1 MLKIGLGYDVKDTDG
16 LSIQDYAMISKLTAI
31 GRGLTQLN
39 NYPIG
44 KAALTVVLMLDVF
57 ILMSIFRGL
66 DDHSDQLANSY
77 DVIPEHCRA
86 IVIDRAWTPSNALDK
101 MARAI
106 PYYQNDL
113 NYRHPLRQPN
123 DVHAACRPLL
133 RMLDSIANDRS
144 LATRL
149 DKQLRL
155 GTEISQVN
163 AKLEKI
169 RGAYD
174 TSLLETIAQ
183 QNSANNEV
191 AALKARVRDLTAK
204 LNQLSKTQR
213 DVAQRIVQAPAIAQL
228 LNLIGEPSAD
238 DAAEL
243 KAELK
248 TLRYWQPVKRLGME
262 LLFLLPLICAFYFW
276 NSRSLRANRPYQTLI
291 SAHLLTVACIPVVF
305 KVFELLHD
313 IIPYRLLTELFD
325 LLRALNAVAIWHY
338 LIMAVV
344 ILVALALTYLL
355 QMKVFSHQRLIK
367 KRIAKNLCQNC
378 GVGIG
383 PQDNACALCGFKQF
397 KSCDNCAQTTYV
409 FAPFCRECGEVPTK
423 VDE

>member
-1 MLKIGLGYDVKDTDG
+1 MT
-16 LSIQDYAMISKLTAI
+16 SKLTAI
-31 GRGLTQLN
+31 GRGLTRLN

-66 DDHSDQLANSY
+66 DDHSDQLASPY
-77 DVIPEHCRA
+77 DVIPAHCRA
-86 IVIDRAWTPSNALDK
+86 IVVDRTWSPNNALDK
-101 MARAI
+101 IAQAI
-106 PYYQNDL
+106 PYYKNDPD
-113 NYRHPLRQPN
+113 YRNPLRQLN

-133 RMLDSIANDRS
+133 RMLEGIANDRS
-144 LATRL
+144 LAASL
-149 DKQLRL
+149 GKQLRL
-155 GTEISQVN
+155 GTQIGQVN
-163 AKLEKI
+163 SKLEKI

-191 AALKARVRDLTAK
+191 AELKARVRELTAK
-204 LNQLSKTQR
+204 LNQLSKEQR
-213 DVAQRIVQAPAIAQL
+213 NVAQRIVQAPAIAQL
-228 LNLIGEPSAD
+228 LNLIGEPLA
-238 DAAEL
+238 DAAADL
-243 KAELK
+243 KAELIM
-248 TLRYWQPVKRLGME
+248 LRYWQPVKRLGME

-276 NSRSLRANRPYQTLI
+276 NSRSLRANRPYQTLV

-313 IIPYRLLTELFD
+313 IIPYRFFTELFD
-325 LLRALNAVAIWHY
+325 LLRELNAVAIWHY
-338 LIMAVV
+338 LMMAVV
-344 ILVALALTYLL
+344 IAVALALTYLL

-367 KRIAKNLCQNC
+367 KRIAKSLCQNC

-397 KSCDNCAQTTYV
+397 KSCDNCAQSTYV
-409 FAPFCRECGEVPTK
+409 FAPFCRECGELPTQ

>member
-1 MLKIGLGYDVKDTDG
+1 MP
-16 LSIQDYAMISKLTAI
+16 SKLTAI
-31 GRGLTQLN
+31 GRGLTRLN

-66 DDHSDQLANSY
+66 DDHSDQLASPY
-77 DVIPEHCRA
+77 DVIPAHCRA
-86 IVIDRAWTPSNALDK
+86 IVVDRTWSPNNALDK
-101 MARAI
+101 IAQAI
-106 PYYQNDL
+106 PYYKNDPD
-113 NYRHPLRQPN
+113 YRNPLRQLN

-133 RMLDSIANDRS
+133 RMLEGIANDRS
-144 LATRL
+144 LAASL
-149 DKQLRL
+149 GKQLRL
-155 GTEISQVN
+155 GTQIGQVN
-163 AKLEKI
+163 SKLEKI

-191 AALKARVRDLTAK
+191 AELKARVRELTAK
-204 LNQLSKTQR
+204 LNQLSKEQR
-213 DVAQRIVQAPAIAQL
+213 NVAQRIVQAPAIAQL
-228 LNLIGEPSAD
+228 LNLIGEPLA
-238 DAAEL
+238 DAAADL
-243 KAELK
+243 KAELIM
-248 TLRYWQPVKRLGME
+248 LRYWQPVKRLGME

-276 NSRSLRANRPYQTLI
+276 NSRSLRANRPYQTLV

-305 KVFELLHD
+305 AVFELLHD
-313 IIPYRLLTELFD
+313 IIPYRLFTELFD
-325 LLRALNAVAIWHY
+325 LLRELNAVAIWHY
-338 LIMAVV
+338 LMMAVV
-344 ILVALALTYLL
+344 IAVALALTYLL

-367 KRIAKNLCQNC
+367 KRIAKSLCQNC

-397 KSCDNCAQTTYV
+397 KSCDNCAQSTYV
-409 FAPFCRECGEVPTK
+409 FAPFCRECGELPTQ

>member
-1 MLKIGLGYDVKDTDG
+1 MT
-16 LSIQDYAMISKLTAI
+16 SKLTAI
-31 GRGLTQLN
+31 GRGLTRLN

-66 DDHSDQLANSY
+66 DDHSDQLASPY
-77 DVIPEHCRA
+77 DVIPAHCRA
-86 IVIDRAWTPSNALDK
+86 IVVDRAWSPNNALDK
-101 MARAI
+101 IAQAI
-106 PYYQNDL
+106 PYYKNDPD
-113 NYRHPLRQPN
+113 YRNPLRQLN

-133 RMLDSIANDRS
+133 RMLEGIANDRS
-144 LATRL
+144 LAASL
-149 DKQLRL
+149 GKQLRL
-155 GTEISQVN
+155 GTQIGQVN
-163 AKLEKI
+163 SKLEKI

-191 AALKARVRDLTAK
+191 AELKARVRELTAK
-204 LNQLSKTQR
+204 LNQLSKEQR
-213 DVAQRIVQAPAIAQL
+213 NVAQRIVQAPAIAQL

-238 DAAEL
+238 AAADLEAEL
-243 KAELK
+243 IM
-248 TLRYWQPVKRLGME
+248 LRYWQPVKRLGME

-276 NSRSLRANRPYQTLI
+276 NSRSLRANRPYQTLV

-313 IIPYRLLTELFD
+313 IIPYRFFTELFD
-325 LLRALNAVAIWHY
+325 LLRELNAVAIWHY
-338 LIMAVV
+338 LMMAVV
-344 ILVALALTYLL
+344 IAVALALTYLL

-367 KRIAKNLCQNC
+367 KRIAKSLCQNC

-397 KSCDNCAQTTYV
+397 KSCDNCAQSTYV
-409 FAPFCRECGEVPTK
+409 FAPFCRECGELPTQ

>member
-1 MLKIGLGYDVKDTDG
+1 MT
-16 LSIQDYAMISKLTAI
+16 SKLTAI
-31 GRGLTQLN
+31 GRGLTRLN

-66 DDHSDQLANSY
+66 DDHSDQLASPY
-77 DVIPEHCRA
+77 DVIPAHCRA
-86 IVIDRAWTPSNALDK
+86 IVVDRTWSPNNALDK
-101 MARAI
+101 IAQAI
-106 PYYQNDL
+106 PYYKNDPD
-113 NYRHPLRQPN
+113 YRNPLRQLN

-133 RMLDSIANDRS
+133 RMLEGIANDRS
-144 LATRL
+144 LAASL
-149 DKQLRL
+149 GKQLRL
-155 GTEISQVN
+155 GTQIGQVN
-163 AKLEKI
+163 SKLEKI

-191 AALKARVRDLTAK
+191 AELKARVRELTAK
-204 LNQLSKTQR
+204 LNQLSKEQR
-213 DVAQRIVQAPAIAQL
+213 NVAQRIVQAPAIAQL

-238 DAAEL
+238 AAADL
-243 KAELK
+243 KAELIM
-248 TLRYWQPVKRLGME
+248 LRYWQPVKRLGME

-276 NSRSLRANRPYQTLI
+276 NSRSLRANRPYQTLV

-313 IIPYRLLTELFD
+313 IIPYRLFTELFD
-325 LLRALNAVAIWHY
+325 LLRELNAVAIWHY
-338 LIMAVV
+338 LMMAVV
-344 ILVALALTYLL
+344 IAVALALTYLL

-367 KRIAKNLCQNC
+367 KRIAKSLCQNC

-397 KSCDNCAQTTYV
+397 KSCDNCAQSTYV
-409 FAPFCRECGEVPTK
+409 FAPFCRECGELPTQ

>member
-1 MLKIGLGYDVKDTDG
+1 MT
-16 LSIQDYAMISKLTAI
+16 SKLTAI
-31 GRGLTQLN
+31 GRGLTRLN

-66 DDHSDQLANSY
+66 DDHSDQLASPY
-77 DVIPEHCRA
+77 DVIPAHCRA
-86 IVIDRAWTPSNALDK
+86 IVVDRTWSPNNALDK
-101 MARAI
+101 IAQAI
-106 PYYQNDL
+106 PYYKNDPD
-113 NYRHPLRQPN
+113 YRNPLRQLN

-133 RMLDSIANDRS
+133 RRLEGIANDRLLAAS
-144 LATRL
+144 LG
-149 DKQLRL
+149 KQLRL
-155 GTEISQVN
+155 DTQIGQVN
-163 AKLEKI
+163 SKLEKI

-191 AALKARVRDLTAK
+191 AELKARVRELTAK
-204 LNQLSKTQR
+204 LNQLSKEQR
-213 DVAQRIVQAPAIAQL
+213 NVAQRIVQAPAIAQL

-238 DAAEL
+238 AAADLEAEL
-243 KAELK
+243 IM
-248 TLRYWQPVKRLGME
+248 LRYWQPVKRLGME

-276 NSRSLRANRPYQTLI
+276 NSRSLRANRPYQTLV

-313 IIPYRLLTELFD
+313 IIPYRFFTELFD
-325 LLRALNAVAIWHY
+325 LLRELNAVAIWHY
-338 LIMAVV
+338 LMMAVV
-344 ILVALALTYLL
+344 IAVALALTYLL

-367 KRIAKNLCQNC
+367 KRIAKSLCQNC

-397 KSCDNCAQTTYV
+397 KSCDNCAQSTYV
-409 FAPFCRECGEVPTK
+409 FAPFCRECGELPTQ

>member
-1 MLKIGLGYDVKDTDG
+1 MT
-16 LSIQDYAMISKLTAI
+16 SKLTAI
-31 GRGLTQLN
+31 GRGLTRLN

-66 DDHSDQLANSY
+66 DDHSDQLASPY
-77 DVIPEHCRA
+77 DVIPAHCRA
-86 IVIDRAWTPSNALDK
+86 IVVDRTWSPNNALDK
-101 MARAI
+101 IAQAI
-106 PYYQNDL
+106 PYYKNDPD
-113 NYRHPLRQPN
+113 YRNPLRQLN

-133 RMLDSIANDRS
+133 RMLEGIANDRLLAAS
-144 LATRL
+144 LG
-149 DKQLRL
+149 KQLRL
-155 GTEISQVN
+155 GTQIGQVN
-163 AKLEKI
+163 SKLEKI

-191 AALKARVRDLTAK
+191 AELKARVRELTAK
-204 LNQLSKTQR
+204 LNQLSKEQR
-213 DVAQRIVQAPAIAQL
+213 NVAQRIVQAPAIAQL

-238 DAAEL
+238 AAADL
-243 KAELK
+243 KAELIM
-248 TLRYWQPVKRLGME
+248 LRYWQPVKRLGME

-276 NSRSLRANRPYQTLI
+276 NSRSLRANRPYQTLV

-313 IIPYRLLTELFD
+313 IIPYRFFTELFD
-325 LLRALNAVAIWHY
+325 LLRELNAVAIWHY
-338 LIMAVV
+338 LMMAVV
-344 ILVALALTYLL
+344 IAVAMALTYLL

-367 KRIAKNLCQNC
+367 KRIAKSLCQNC

-397 KSCDNCAQTTYV
+397 KSCDNCAQSTYV
-409 FAPFCRECGEVPTK
+409 FAPFCRECGELPTQ

>member
-1 MLKIGLGYDVKDTDG
+1 MT
-16 LSIQDYAMISKLTAI
+16 SKLTAI
-31 GRGLTQLN
+31 GRGLTRLN

-66 DDHSDQLANSY
+66 DDHSDQLASPY
-77 DVIPEHCRA
+77 DVIPAHCRA
-86 IVIDRAWTPSNALDK
+86 IVVDRTWSPNNALDK
-101 MARAI
+101 IAQAI
-106 PYYQNDL
+106 PYYKNDPD
-113 NYRHPLRQPN
+113 YRNPLRQLN

-133 RMLDSIANDRS
+133 RMLEGIANDRS
-144 LATRL
+144 LAASL
-149 DKQLRL
+149 GKQLRL
-155 GTEISQVN
+155 GTQIGQVN
-163 AKLEKI
+163 SKLEKI

-191 AALKARVRDLTAK
+191 AELKARVRELTAK
-204 LNQLSKTQR
+204 LNQLSKEQR
-213 DVAQRIVQAPAIAQL
+213 NVAQRIVQAPAIAQL

-238 DAAEL
+238 AAADLEAEL
-243 KAELK
+243 IM
-248 TLRYWQPVKRLGME
+248 LRYWQPVKRLGME

-276 NSRSLRANRPYQTLI
+276 NSRSLRANRPYQTLV

-313 IIPYRLLTELFD
+313 IIPYRFFTELFD
-325 LLRALNAVAIWHY
+325 LLRELNAVAIWHY
-338 LIMAVV
+338 LMMAVV
-344 ILVALALTYLL
+344 IAVALALTYLL

-367 KRIAKNLCQNC
+367 KRIAKSLCQNC

-397 KSCDNCAQTTYV
+397 KSCDNCAQSTYV
-409 FAPFCRECGEVPTK
+409 FAPFCRECGELPTQ

>member
-1 MLKIGLGYDVKDTDG
+1 MT
-16 LSIQDYAMISKLTAI
+16 SKLTAI
-31 GRGLTQLN
+31 GRGLTRLN

-66 DDHSDQLANSY
+66 DDHSDQLASPY
-77 DVIPEHCRA
+77 DVIPAHCRA
-86 IVIDRAWTPSNALDK
+86 IVVDRTWSPNNALDK
-101 MARAI
+101 IAQAI
-106 PYYQNDL
+106 PYYKNDPD
-113 NYRHPLRQPN
+113 YRNPLRQLN

-133 RMLDSIANDRS
+133 RMLEGIANDRS
-144 LATRL
+144 LAASL
-149 DKQLRL
+149 GKQLRL
-155 GTEISQVN
+155 GTQIGQVN
-163 AKLEKI
+163 SKLEKI

-191 AALKARVRDLTAK
+191 AELKARVRELTAK
-204 LNQLSKTQR
+204 LNQLSKEQR
-213 DVAQRIVQAPAIAQL
+213 NVAQRIVQAPAIAQL
-228 LNLIGEPSAD
+228 LNLIGEPLA
-238 DAAEL
+238 DAAADL
-243 KAELK
+243 KAELIM
-248 TLRYWQPVKRLGME
+248 LRYWQPVKRLGME

-276 NSRSLRANRPYQTLI
+276 NSRSLRANRPYQTLV

-313 IIPYRLLTELFD
+313 IIPYRLFTELFD
-325 LLRALNAVAIWHY
+325 LLRELNAVAVWHY
-338 LIMAVV
+338 LMMAVV
-344 ILVALALTYLL
+344 IAVALALTYLL

-367 KRIAKNLCQNC
+367 KRIAKSLCQNC

-397 KSCDNCAQTTYV
+397 KSCDNCAQSTYV
-409 FAPFCRECGEVPTK
+409 FAPFCRECGELPTQ

>member
-1 MLKIGLGYDVKDTDG
+1 MT
-16 LSIQDYAMISKLTAI
+16 SKLTAI
-31 GRGLTQLN
+31 GRGLTRLN

-66 DDHSDQLANSY
+66 DDHSDQLASPY
-77 DVIPEHCRA
+77 DVIPAHCRA
-86 IVIDRAWTPSNALDK
+86 IVVDRTWSPNNALDK
-101 MARAI
+101 IAQAI
-106 PYYQNDL
+106 PYYKNDPD
-113 NYRHPLRQPN
+113 YRNPLRQLN

-133 RMLDSIANDRS
+133 RMLEGIANDRLLAAS
-144 LATRL
+144 LG
-149 DKQLRL
+149 KQLRL
-155 GTEISQVN
+155 GTQIGQVN
-163 AKLEKI
+163 SKLEKI

-191 AALKARVRDLTAK
+191 AELKARVRELTAK
-204 LNQLSKTQR
+204 LNQLSKEQR
-213 DVAQRIVQAPAIAQL
+213 NVAQRIVQAPAIAQL

-238 DAAEL
+238 AAADL
-243 KAELK
+243 KAELI

-276 NSRSLRANRPYQTLI
+276 NSRSLRANRPYQTLV

-313 IIPYRLLTELFD
+313 IIPYRFFTELFD
-325 LLRALNAVAIWHY
+325 LLRELNAVAIWHY
-338 LIMAVV
+338 LMMAVV
-344 ILVALALTYLL
+344 IAVALALTYLL

-367 KRIAKNLCQNC
+367 KRIAKSLCQNC

-397 KSCDNCAQTTYV
+397 KSCDNCAQSTYV
-409 FAPFCRECGEVPTK
+409 FAPFCRECGELPTQ

>member
-1 MLKIGLGYDVKDTDG
+1 MT
-16 LSIQDYAMISKLTAI
+16 SKLTAI
-31 GRGLTQLN
+31 GRGLTRLN

-66 DDHSDQLANSY
+66 DDHSDQLASPY
-77 DVIPEHCRA
+77 DVIPAHCRA
-86 IVIDRAWTPSNALDK
+86 IVVDRTWSPNNALDK
-101 MARAI
+101 IAQAI
-106 PYYQNDL
+106 PYYKNDPD
-113 NYRHPLRQPN
+113 YRNPLRQLN

-133 RMLDSIANDRS
+133 RMLEGIANDRS
-144 LATRL
+144 LAASL
-149 DKQLRL
+149 GKQLRL
-155 GTEISQVN
+155 GTQIGQVN
-163 AKLEKI
+163 SKLEKI

-191 AALKARVRDLTAK
+191 AELKARVRELTAK
-204 LNQLSKTQR
+204 LNQLSKEQR
-213 DVAQRIVQAPAIAQL
+213 NVAQRIVQAPAIAQL

-238 DAAEL
+238 AAADQEAEL
-243 KAELK
+243 IM
-248 TLRYWQPVKRLGME
+248 LRYWQPVKRLGME

-276 NSRSLRANRPYQTLI
+276 NSRSLRANRPYQTLV

-313 IIPYRLLTELFD
+313 IIPYRFFTELFD
-325 LLRALNAVAIWHY
+325 LLRELNAVAIWHY
-338 LIMAVV
+338 LMMAVV
-344 ILVALALTYLL
+344 IAVALALTYLL

-367 KRIAKNLCQNC
+367 KRIAKSLCQNC

-397 KSCDNCAQTTYV
+397 KSCDNCAQSTYV
-409 FAPFCRECGEVPTK
+409 FAPFCRECGELPTQ

>member
-1 MLKIGLGYDVKDTDG
+1 MT
-16 LSIQDYAMISKLTAI
+16 SKLTAI
-31 GRGLTQLN
+31 GRGLTRLN

-66 DDHSDQLANSY
+66 DDHSDQLASPY
-77 DVIPEHCRA
+77 DVIPAHCRA
-86 IVIDRAWTPSNALDK
+86 IVVDRTWSPNNALDK
-101 MARAI
+101 IAQAI
-106 PYYQNDL
+106 PYYKNDPD
-113 NYRHPLRQPN
+113 YRNPLRQLN

-133 RMLDSIANDRS
+133 RMLEGIANDRLLAAS
-144 LATRL
+144 LG
-149 DKQLRL
+149 KQLRL
-155 GTEISQVN
+155 GTQIGQVN
-163 AKLEKI
+163 SKLEKI

-191 AALKARVRDLTAK
+191 AELKARVRELTAK
-204 LNQLSKTQR
+204 LNQLSKEQR
-213 DVAQRIVQAPAIAQL
+213 NVAQRIVQAPAIAQL
-228 LNLIGEPSAD
+228 LNLIGEPLA
-238 DAAEL
+238 DAAADL
-243 KAELK
+243 KAELIM
-248 TLRYWQPVKRLGME
+248 LRYWQPVKRLGME

-276 NSRSLRANRPYQTLI
+276 NSRSLRANRPYQTLV

-305 KVFELLHD
+305 AVFELLHD
-313 IIPYRLLTELFD
+313 IIPYRLFTELFD
-325 LLRALNAVAIWHY
+325 LLRELNAVAIWHY
-338 LIMAVV
+338 LMMAVV
-344 ILVALALTYLL
+344 IAVAMALTYLL

-367 KRIAKNLCQNC
+367 KRIAKSLCQNC

-397 KSCDNCAQTTYV
+397 KSCDNCAQSTYV
-409 FAPFCRECGEVPTK
+409 FAPFCRECGELPTQ

>member
-1 MLKIGLGYDVKDTDG
+1 MT
-16 LSIQDYAMISKLTAI
+16 SKLTAI
-31 GRGLTQLN
+31 GRGLTRLN

-66 DDHSDQLANSY
+66 DDHSDQLASPY
-77 DVIPEHCRA
+77 DVIPAHCRA
-86 IVIDRAWTPSNALDK
+86 IVVDRTWSPNNALDK
-101 MARAI
+101 IAQAI
-106 PYYQNDL
+106 PYYKNDPD
-113 NYRHPLRQPN
+113 YRNPLRQLN

-133 RMLDSIANDRS
+133 RRLEGIANDRLLAAS
-144 LATRL
+144 LG
-149 DKQLRL
+149 KQLRL
-155 GTEISQVN
+155 GTQIGQVN
-163 AKLEKI
+163 SKLEKI

-191 AALKARVRDLTAK
+191 AELKARVGELTAK
-204 LNQLSKTQR
+204 LNQLSKEQR
-213 DVAQRIVQAPAIAQL
+213 NVAQRIVQAPAIAQL
-228 LNLIGEPSAD
+228 LNLIGEPLA
-238 DAAEL
+238 DAAADL
-243 KAELK
+243 KAELIM
-248 TLRYWQPVKRLGME
+248 LRYWQPVKRLGME

-276 NSRSLRANRPYQTLI
+276 NSRSLRANRPYQTLV

-305 KVFELLHD
+305 AVFELLHD
-313 IIPYRLLTELFD
+313 IIPYRLFTELFD
-325 LLRALNAVAIWHY
+325 LLRELNAVAIWHY
-338 LIMAVV
+338 LMMAVV
-344 ILVALALTYLL
+344 IAVAMALTYLL

-367 KRIAKNLCQNC
+367 KRIAKSLCQNV

-397 KSCDNCAQTTYV
+397 KSCDNCAQSTYV
-409 FAPFCRECGEVPTK
+409 FAPFCRECGELPTQ

>member
-1 MLKIGLGYDVKDTDG
+1 MT
-16 LSIQDYAMISKLTAI
+16 SKLTAI
-31 GRGLTQLN
+31 GRGLTRLN

-66 DDHSDQLANSY
+66 DDHSDQLASPY
-77 DVIPEHCRA
+77 DVIPAHCRA
-86 IVIDRAWTPSNALDK
+86 IVVDRTWSPNNALDK
-101 MARAI
+101 IAQAI
-106 PYYQNDL
+106 PYYKNDPD
-113 NYRHPLRQPN
+113 YRNPLRQLN

-133 RMLDSIANDRS
+133 RMLEGIANDRLLAAS
-144 LATRL
+144 LG
-149 DKQLRL
+149 KQLRL
-155 GTEISQVN
+155 GTQIGQVN
-163 AKLEKI
+163 SKLEKI

-191 AALKARVRDLTAK
+191 AELKARVRELTAK
-204 LNQLSKTQR
+204 LNQLSKEQR
-213 DVAQRIVQAPAIAQL
+213 NVAQRIVQAPAIAQL

-238 DAAEL
+238 AAADLEAEL
-243 KAELK
+243 IM
-248 TLRYWQPVKRLGME
+248 LRYWQPVKRLGME

-276 NSRSLRANRPYQTLI
+276 NSRSLRANRPYQTLV

-313 IIPYRLLTELFD
+313 IIPYRFFTELFD
-325 LLRALNAVAIWHY
+325 LLRELNAVAIWHY
-338 LIMAVV
+338 LMMAVV
-344 ILVALALTYLL
+344 IAVALALTYLL

-367 KRIAKNLCQNC
+367 KRIAKSLCQNC

-397 KSCDNCAQTTYV
+397 KSCDNCAQSTYV
-409 FAPFCRECGEVPTK
+409 FAPFCRECGELPTQ

>member
-1 MLKIGLGYDVKDTDG
+1 MT
-16 LSIQDYAMISKLTAI
+16 SKLTAI
-31 GRGLTQLN
+31 GRGLTRLN

-66 DDHSDQLANSY
+66 DDHSDQLASPY
-77 DVIPEHCRA
+77 DVIPAHCRA
-86 IVIDRAWTPSNALDK
+86 IVVDRTWSPNNALDK
-101 MARAI
+101 IAQAI
-106 PYYQNDL
+106 PYYKNDPD
-113 NYRHPLRQPN
+113 YRNPLRQLN

-133 RMLDSIANDRS
+133 RMLEGIANDRLLAAS
-144 LATRL
+144 LG
-149 DKQLRL
+149 KQLRL
-155 GTEISQVN
+155 GTQIGQVN
-163 AKLEKI
+163 SKLEKI

-191 AALKARVRDLTAK
+191 AELKARVRELTAK
-204 LNQLSKTQR
+204 LNQLSKEQR
-213 DVAQRIVQAPAIAQL
+213 NVAQRIVQAPAIAQL

-238 DAAEL
+238 AAADQEAEL
-243 KAELK
+243 IM
-248 TLRYWQPVKRLGME
+248 LRYWQPVKRLGME

-276 NSRSLRANRPYQTLI
+276 NSRSLRANRPYQTLV

-305 KVFELLHD
+305 AVFELLHD
-313 IIPYRLLTELFD
+313 IIPYRLFTELFD
-325 LLRALNAVAIWHY
+325 LLRELNAVAIWHY
-338 LIMAVV
+338 LMMAVV
-344 ILVALALTYLL
+344 IAVAMALTYLL

-367 KRIAKNLCQNC
+367 KRIAKSLCQNV

-397 KSCDNCAQTTYV
+397 KSCDNCAQSTYV
-409 FAPFCRECGEVPTK
+409 FAPFCRECGELPTQ

>member
-1 MLKIGLGYDVKDTDG
+1 MT
-16 LSIQDYAMISKLTAI
+16 SKLTAI
-31 GRGLTQLN
+31 GRGLTRLN

-66 DDHSDQLANSY
+66 DDHSDQLASPY
-77 DVIPEHCRA
+77 DVIPAHCRA
-86 IVIDRAWTPSNALDK
+86 IVVDRTWSPNNALDK
-101 MARAI
+101 IAQAI
-106 PYYQNDL
+106 PYYKNDPD
-113 NYRHPLRQPN
+113 YRNPLRQLN

-133 RMLDSIANDRS
+133 RMLEGIANDRS
-144 LATRL
+144 LAASL
-149 DKQLRL
+149 GKQLRL
-155 GTEISQVN
+155 GTQIGQVN
-163 AKLEKI
+163 SKLEKI

-191 AALKARVRDLTAK
+191 AELKARVRELTAK
-204 LNQLSKTQR
+204 LNQLSKEQR
-213 DVAQRIVQAPAIAQL
+213 NVAQRIVQAPAIAQL
-228 LNLIGEPSAD
+228 LNLIGEPLA
-238 DAAEL
+238 DAAADL
-243 KAELK
+243 KAELIM
-248 TLRYWQPVKRLGME
+248 LRYWQPVKRLGME

-276 NSRSLRANRPYQTLI
+276 NSRSLRANRPYQTLV

-305 KVFELLHD
+305 AVFELLHD
-313 IIPYRLLTELFD
+313 IIPYRLFTELFD
-325 LLRALNAVAIWHY
+325 LLRELNAVAIWHY
-338 LIMAVV
+338 LMMAVV
-344 ILVALALTYLL
+344 IAVAMALTYLL

-367 KRIAKNLCQNC
+367 KRIAKSLCQNV

-397 KSCDNCAQTTYV
+397 KSCDNCAQSTYV
-409 FAPFCRECGEVPTK
+409 FAPFCRECGELPTQ

>member
-1 MLKIGLGYDVKDTDG
+1 MP
-16 LSIQDYAMISKLTAI
+16 SKLTAI
-31 GRGLTQLN
+31 GRGLTRLN

-66 DDHSDQLANSY
+66 DDHSDQLASPY
-77 DVIPEHCRA
+77 DVIPAHCRA
-86 IVIDRAWTPSNALDK
+86 IVVDRTWSPNNALDK
-101 MARAI
+101 IAQAI
-106 PYYQNDL
+106 PYYKNDPD
-113 NYRHPLRQPN
+113 YRNPLRQLN

-133 RMLDSIANDRS
+133 RRLEGIANDRLLAAS
-144 LATRL
+144 LG
-149 DKQLRL
+149 KQLRL
-155 GTEISQVN
+155 GTQIGQVN
-163 AKLEKI
+163 SKLEKI

-191 AALKARVRDLTAK
+191 AELKARVRELTAK
-204 LNQLSKTQR
+204 LNQLSKEQR
-213 DVAQRIVQAPAIAQL
+213 NVAQRIVQAPAIAQL
-228 LNLIGEPSAD
+228 LNLIGEPLA
-238 DAAEL
+238 DAAADL
-243 KAELK
+243 KAELIM
-248 TLRYWQPVKRLGME
+248 LRYWQPVKRLGME

-276 NSRSLRANRPYQTLI
+276 NSRSLRANRPYQTLV

-313 IIPYRLLTELFD
+313 IIPYRFFTELFD
-325 LLRALNAVAIWHY
+325 LLRELNAVAIWHY
-338 LIMAVV
+338 LMMAVV
-344 ILVALALTYLL
+344 IAVALALTYLL

-367 KRIAKNLCQNC
+367 KRIAKSLCQNV

-397 KSCDNCAQTTYV
+397 KSCDNCAQSTYV
-409 FAPFCRECGEVPTK
+409 FAPFCRECGELPTQ

>member
-1 MLKIGLGYDVKDTDG
+1 MT
-16 LSIQDYAMISKLTAI
+16 SKLTAI
-31 GRGLTQLN
+31 GRGLTRLN

-66 DDHSDQLANSY
+66 DDHSDQLASPY
-77 DVIPEHCRA
+77 DVIPAHCRA
-86 IVIDRAWTPSNALDK
+86 IVVDRTWSPNNALDK
-101 MARAI
+101 IAQAI
-106 PYYQNDL
+106 PYYKNDPD
-113 NYRHPLRQPN
+113 YRNPLRQLN

-133 RMLDSIANDRS
+133 RMLEGIANDRS
-144 LATRL
+144 LAASL
-149 DKQLRL
+149 GKQLRL
-155 GTEISQVN
+155 GTQIGQVN
-163 AKLEKI
+163 SKLEKI

-191 AALKARVRDLTAK
+191 AELKARVRELTAK
-204 LNQLSKTQR
+204 LNQLSKEQR
-213 DVAQRIVQAPAIAQL
+213 NVAQRIVQAPAIAQL
-228 LNLIGEPSAD
+228 LNLIGEPLA
-238 DAAEL
+238 DAAADL
-243 KAELK
+243 KAELIM
-248 TLRYWQPVKRLGME
+248 LRYWQPVKRLGME

-276 NSRSLRANRPYQTLI
+276 NSRSLRANRPYQTLV

-313 IIPYRLLTELFD
+313 IIPYRFFTELFD
-325 LLRALNAVAIWHY
+325 LLRELNAVAIWHY
-338 LIMAVV
+338 LMMAVV
-344 ILVALALTYLL
+344 IAVAMALTYLL

-367 KRIAKNLCQNC
+367 KRIAKSLCQNC

-397 KSCDNCAQTTYV
+397 KSCDNCAQSTYV
-409 FAPFCRECGEVPTK
+409 FAPFCRECGELPTQ

>member
-1 MLKIGLGYDVKDTDG
+1 MP
-16 LSIQDYAMISKLTAI
+16 SKLTAI
-31 GRGLTQLN
+31 GRGLTRLN

-66 DDHSDQLANSY
+66 DDHSDQLASPY
-77 DVIPEHCRA
+77 DVIPAHCRA
-86 IVIDRAWTPSNALDK
+86 IVVDRTWSPNNALDK
-101 MARAI
+101 IAQAI
-106 PYYQNDL
+106 PYYKNDPD
-113 NYRHPLRQPN
+113 YRNPLRQLN

-133 RMLDSIANDRS
+133 RMLEGIANDRS
-144 LATRL
+144 LAASL
-149 DKQLRL
+149 GKQLRL
-155 GTEISQVN
+155 GTQIGQVN
-163 AKLEKI
+163 SKLEKI

-191 AALKARVRDLTAK
+191 AELKARVGELTAK
-204 LNQLSKTQR
+204 LNQLSKEQR
-213 DVAQRIVQAPAIAQL
+213 NVAQRIVQAPAIAQL
-228 LNLIGEPSAD
+228 LNLIGEPLA
-238 DAAEL
+238 DAAADL
-243 KAELK
+243 KAELIM
-248 TLRYWQPVKRLGME
+248 LRYWQPVKRLGME

-276 NSRSLRANRPYQTLI
+276 NSRSLRANRPYQTLV

-313 IIPYRLLTELFD
+313 IIPYRFFTELFD
-325 LLRALNAVAIWHY
+325 LLRELNAVAIWHY
-338 LIMAVV
+338 LMMAVV
-344 ILVALALTYLL
+344 IAVALALTYLL

-367 KRIAKNLCQNC
+367 KRIAKSLCQNV

-397 KSCDNCAQTTYV
+397 KSCDNCAQSTYV
-409 FAPFCRECGEVPTK
+409 FAPFCRECGELPTQ

>member
-1 MLKIGLGYDVKDTDG
+1 MT
-16 LSIQDYAMISKLTAI
+16 SKLTAI
-31 GRGLTQLN
+31 GRGLTRLN

-66 DDHSDQLANSY
+66 DDHSDQLASPY
-77 DVIPEHCRA
+77 DVIPAHCRA
-86 IVIDRAWTPSNALDK
+86 IVVDRTWSPNNALDK
-101 MARAI
+101 IAQAI
-106 PYYQNDL
+106 PYYKNDPD
-113 NYRHPLRQPN
+113 YRNPLRQLN

-133 RMLDSIANDRS
+133 RMLEGIANDRS
-144 LATRL
+144 LAASL
-149 DKQLRL
+149 GKQLRL
-155 GTEISQVN
+155 GTQIGQVN
-163 AKLEKI
+163 SKLEKI

-191 AALKARVRDLTAK
+191 AELKARVRELTAK
-204 LNQLSKTQR
+204 LNQLSKEQR
-213 DVAQRIVQAPAIAQL
+213 NVAQRIVQAPAIAQL
-228 LNLIGEPSAD
+228 LNLIGEPLA
-238 DAAEL
+238 DAAADL
-243 KAELK
+243 KAELIM
-248 TLRYWQPVKRLGME
+248 LRYWQPVKRLGME

-276 NSRSLRANRPYQTLI
+276 NSRSLRANRPYQTLV

-313 IIPYRLLTELFD
+313 IIPYRLFTELFD
-325 LLRALNAVAIWHY
+325 LLRELNAVAIWHY
-338 LIMAVV
+338 LMMAVV
-344 ILVALALTYLL
+344 IAVAMALTYLL

-367 KRIAKNLCQNC
+367 KRIAKSLCQNC

-397 KSCDNCAQTTYV
+397 KSCDNCAQSTYV
-409 FAPFCRECGEVPTK
+409 FAPFCRECGELPTQ

>member
-1 MLKIGLGYDVKDTDG
+1 MT
-16 LSIQDYAMISKLTAI
+16 SKLTAI
-31 GRGLTQLN
+31 GRGLTRLN

-66 DDHSDQLANSY
+66 DDHSDQLASPY
-77 DVIPEHCRA
+77 DVIPAHCRA
-86 IVIDRAWTPSNALDK
+86 IVVDRTWSPNNALDK
-101 MARAI
+101 IAQAI
-106 PYYQNDL
+106 PYYKNDPD
-113 NYRHPLRQPN
+113 YRNPLRQLN

-133 RMLDSIANDRS
+133 RMLEGIANDRS
-144 LATRL
+144 LAASL
-149 DKQLRL
+149 GKQLRL
-155 GTEISQVN
+155 GTQIGQVN
-163 AKLEKI
+163 SKLEKI

-191 AALKARVRDLTAK
+191 AELKARVRELTAK
-204 LNQLSKTQR
+204 LNQLSKEQR
-213 DVAQRIVQAPAIAQL
+213 NVAQRIVQAPAIAQL

-238 DAAEL
+238 AAADQEAEL
-243 KAELK
+243 IM
-248 TLRYWQPVKRLGME
+248 LRYWQPVKRLGME

-276 NSRSLRANRPYQTLI
+276 NSRSLRANRPYQTLV

-305 KVFELLHD
+305 AVFELLHD
-313 IIPYRLLTELFD
+313 IIPYRLFTELFD
-325 LLRALNAVAIWHY
+325 LLRELNAVAIWHY
-338 LIMAVV
+338 LMMAVV
-344 ILVALALTYLL
+344 IAVALALTYLL

-367 KRIAKNLCQNC
+367 KRIAKSLCQNC

-397 KSCDNCAQTTYV
+397 KSCDNCAQSTYV
-409 FAPFCRECGEVPTK
+409 FAPFCRECGELPTQ

>member
-1 MLKIGLGYDVKDTDG
+1 MP
-16 LSIQDYAMISKLTAI
+16 SKLTAI
-31 GRGLTQLN
+31 GRGLTRLN

-66 DDHSDQLANSY
+66 DDHSDQLASPY
-77 DVIPEHCRA
+77 DVIPAHCRA
-86 IVIDRAWTPSNALDK
+86 IVVDRTWSPNNALDK
-101 MARAI
+101 IAQAI
-106 PYYQNDL
+106 PYYKNDPD
-113 NYRHPLRQPN
+113 YRNPLRQLN

-133 RMLDSIANDRS
+133 RMLEGIANDRS
-144 LATRL
+144 LAASL
-149 DKQLRL
+149 GKQLRL
-155 GTEISQVN
+155 GTQIGQVN
-163 AKLEKI
+163 SKLEKI

-191 AALKARVRDLTAK
+191 AELKARVRELTAK
-204 LNQLSKTQR
+204 LNQLSKEQR
-213 DVAQRIVQAPAIAQL
+213 NVAQRIVQAPAIAQL
-228 LNLIGEPSAD
+228 LNLIGEPLA
-238 DAAEL
+238 DAAADL
-243 KAELK
+243 KAELIM
-248 TLRYWQPVKRLGME
+248 LRYWQPVKRLGME

-276 NSRSLRANRPYQTLI
+276 NSRSLRANRPYQTLV

-305 KVFELLHD
+305 AVFELLHD
-313 IIPYRLLTELFD
+313 IIPYRLFTELFD
-325 LLRALNAVAIWHY
+325 LLRELNAVAIWHY
-338 LIMAVV
+338 LMMAVV
-344 ILVALALTYLL
+344 IAVAMALTYLL

-367 KRIAKNLCQNC
+367 KRIAKSLCQNC

-397 KSCDNCAQTTYV
+397 KSCDNCAQSTYV
-409 FAPFCRECGEVPTK
+409 FAPFCRECGELPTQ

>member
-1 MLKIGLGYDVKDTDG
+1 MT
-16 LSIQDYAMISKLTAI
+16 SKLTAI
-31 GRGLTQLN
+31 GRGLTRLN

-66 DDHSDQLANSY
+66 DDHSDQLASPY
-77 DVIPEHCRA
+77 DVIPAHCRA
-86 IVIDRAWTPSNALDK
+86 IVVDRTWSPNNALDK
-101 MARAI
+101 IAQAI
-106 PYYQNDL
+106 PYYKNDPD
-113 NYRHPLRQPN
+113 YRNPLRQLN

-133 RMLDSIANDRS
+133 RMLEGIANDRLLAAS
-144 LATRL
+144 LG
-149 DKQLRL
+149 KQLRL
-155 GTEISQVN
+155 GTQIGQVN
-163 AKLEKI
+163 SKLEKI

-191 AALKARVRDLTAK
+191 AELKARVRELTAK
-204 LNQLSKTQR
+204 LNQLSKEQR
-213 DVAQRIVQAPAIAQL
+213 NVAQRIVQAPAIAQL

-238 DAAEL
+238 AAADL
-243 KAELK
+243 KAELIM
-248 TLRYWQPVKRLGME
+248 LRYWQPVKRLGME

-276 NSRSLRANRPYQTLI
+276 NSRSLRANRPYQTLV

-313 IIPYRLLTELFD
+313 IIPYRLFTELFD
-325 LLRALNAVAIWHY
+325 LLRELNAVAIWHY
-338 LIMAVV
+338 LMMAVV
-344 ILVALALTYLL
+344 IAVALALTYLL

-367 KRIAKNLCQNC
+367 KRIAKSLCQNC

-397 KSCDNCAQTTYV
+397 KSCDNCAQSTYV
-409 FAPFCRECGEVPTK
+409 FAPFCRECGELPTQ

>member
-1 MLKIGLGYDVKDTDG
+1 MT
-16 LSIQDYAMISKLTAI
+16 SKLTAI
-31 GRGLTQLN
+31 GRGLTRLN

-66 DDHSDQLANSY
+66 DDHSDQLASPY
-77 DVIPEHCRA
+77 DVIPAHCRA
-86 IVIDRAWTPSNALDK
+86 IVVDRTWSPNNALDK
-101 MARAI
+101 IAQAI
-106 PYYQNDL
+106 PYYKNDPD
-113 NYRHPLRQPN
+113 YRNPLRQLN

-133 RMLDSIANDRS
+133 RMLEGIANDRS
-144 LATRL
+144 LAASL
-149 DKQLRL
+149 GKQLRL
-155 GTEISQVN
+155 GTQIGQVN
-163 AKLEKI
+163 SKLEKI

-191 AALKARVRDLTAK
+191 AELKARVRELTAK
-204 LNQLSKTQR
+204 LNQLSKEQR
-213 DVAQRIVQAPAIAQL
+213 NVAQRIVQAPAIAQL

-238 DAAEL
+238 AAADL
-243 KAELK
+243 KAELIM
-248 TLRYWQPVKRLGME
+248 LRYWQPVKRLGME

-276 NSRSLRANRPYQTLI
+276 NSRSLRANRPYQTLV

-313 IIPYRLLTELFD
+313 IIPYRFFTELFD
-325 LLRALNAVAIWHY
+325 LLRELNAVAIWHY
-338 LIMAVV
+338 LMMAVV
-344 ILVALALTYLL
+344 IAVALALTYLL

-367 KRIAKNLCQNC
+367 KRIAKSLCQNC

-397 KSCDNCAQTTYV
+397 KSCDNCAQSTYV
-409 FAPFCRECGEVPTK
+409 FAPFCRECGELPTQ